1 LADFLFEKDHKPHGS
16 FPYIQFS
23 NKNLTYISHYH
34 EEIEIAYV
42 SEGKICGYAASREIP
57 LSKGDICIFMPGEI
71 HNFISAEDNNIY
83 IFKIRTRTYIEN
95 INFEKIRLSNNKIT
109 CRDNCYKDILDIIQ
123 KIHSEYERKEKGYEF
138 SIRALKNNLISYILR
153 KLDYKIIDTHQNIHL
168 LNNVNAYLEKNF
180 IEKITLEDISEN
192 CHMSKYYFSHTF
204 KKLTGMSFMAYL
216 TLFRIEKATVL
227 LQVTNKSM
235 SDIAYESGFGNVR
248 SFNRSFKETLSLTP
262 VQYRKLHKET
272 AAK

>member
-1 LADFLFEKDHKPHGS
+1 MADFLFEKEHKPQGS
-16 FPYIQFS
+16 FPYIEFS

-42 SEGKICGYAASREIP
+42 EHGRISAYAASSEIP
-57 LSKGDICIFMPGEI
+57 LSEGDICIFMPGEI
-71 HNFISAEDNNIY
+71 HNFISSEENNIY
-83 IFKIRTRTYIEN
+83 IFKIRTRTYTEK
-95 INFEKIRLSNNKIT
+95 INFEKIRLSSNKIT
-109 CRDNCYKDILDIIQ
+109 PHDNCYNDISSIIN
-123 KIHSEYERKEKGYEF
+123 KIHYEYTTKEKGYEF

-153 KLDYKIIDTHQNIHL
+153 NLDYKIIDTHQNIHL
-168 LNNVNAYLEKNF
+168 LNNVNAYLEENF
-180 IEKITLEDISEN
+180 TEKITLEVISEI

-227 LQVTNKSM
+227 LQLTGKSM

-248 SFNRSFKETLSLTP
+248 SFNRSFKETLNLTP
-262 VQYRKLHKET
+262 IQYRRAHKT
-272 AAK
+272 KM